1 MKIPFHKSQ
10 FDSYHKRKR
19 KIKIYNQNCHK
30 DQKHVHELT
39 GSTKIFNECN
49 DCHNHR
55 FCTVTGEA
63 IYHKEKDKYDH
74 YHEVKFH
81 TDFSDEHFHE
91 FCGKTTGAIDVGN
104 GKHVHFIKDFTEE
117 EDNHKHELQAATL
130 IDSPIDYK
138 CK

>member
-1 MKIPFHKSQ
+1 M
-10 FDSYHKRKR
+10 
-19 KIKIYNQNCHK
+19 YNHQNCSK
-30 DQKHVHELT
+30 EQKHVHELT
-39 GSTKIFNECN
+39 GSTRIFNECD

-63 IYHKEKDKYDH
+63 IYRKDKQDH

-91 FCGKTTGAIDVGN
+91 FCGKTSGAIDVGN

-117 EDNHKHELQAATL
+117 EDNHQHKFQAATL
-130 IDSPIDYK
+130 IDSPIDFK
-138 CK
+138 CKQF